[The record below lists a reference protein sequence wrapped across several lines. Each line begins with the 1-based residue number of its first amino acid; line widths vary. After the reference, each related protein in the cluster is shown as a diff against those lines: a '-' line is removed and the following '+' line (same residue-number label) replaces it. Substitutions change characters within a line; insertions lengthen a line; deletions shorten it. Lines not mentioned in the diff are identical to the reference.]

1 MCSVSQKSSTNL
13 QHGARSSHLTSK
25 KSTPTHLLNMLPA
38 LTIDLG
44 RHRYGVDDDHQVA
57 RLLVVAVDLEWS
69 GAHVASVSLQALPLD
84 ASSNFGRW
92 AYIDIDRT
100 NYS

>member
-1 MCSVSQKSSTNL
+1 MIWVGIGT
-13 QHGARSSHLTSK
+13 
-25 KSTPTHLLNMLPA
+25 
-38 LTIDLG
+38 
-44 RHRYGVDDDHQVA
+44 GVDDDHQVA

-92 AYIDIDRT
+92 VYIDIDRT
-100 NYS
+100 NYSYFVTGRGTLVYQLGFLSTI